1 MRFRTFQR
9 AAVLLVLLAL
19 PSSATA
25 VADTKDPHPQ
35 GSSHQSAPAPAPAD
49 PLAPFSQGASALA
62 GMAAPFVNAASDVMF
77 PRR

>member
-9 AAVLLVLLAL
+9 TAALLVILAL
-19 PSSATA
+19 PSGATA

-35 GSSHQSAPAPAPAD
+35 GSSHQPAPAATD

>member
-9 AAVLLVLLAL
+9 AAVLLVALAAL
-19 PSSATA
+19 QTGASAH
-25 VADTKDPHPQ
+25 ADGKDPHGQTSRPGKS
-35 GSSHQSAPAPAPAD
+35 GSVD

-62 GMAAPFVNAASDVMF
+62 SMAAPYVNAASDVMF